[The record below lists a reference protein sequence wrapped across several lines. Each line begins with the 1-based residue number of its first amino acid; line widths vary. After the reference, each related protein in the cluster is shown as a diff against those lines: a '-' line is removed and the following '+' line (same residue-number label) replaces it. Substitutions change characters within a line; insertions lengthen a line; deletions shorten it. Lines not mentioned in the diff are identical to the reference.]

1 VSAKR
6 ALDNLQSAVDL
17 LSSRTYL
24 STDGAYPTND
34 MEVNAPRGISTSRP
48 EQSAQT
54 EWDAKAKTAK
64 ESKRIMLE
72 TILKIF
78 S

>member
-1 VSAKR
+1 
-6 ALDNLQSAVDL
+6 
-17 LSSRTYL
+17 
-24 STDGAYPTND
+24 

-54 EWDAKAKTAK
+54 EWDAKAKIAK
-64 ESKRIMLE
+64 ESKRIVLK

-78 S
+78 FLKRYVRTNLMKAAEQK